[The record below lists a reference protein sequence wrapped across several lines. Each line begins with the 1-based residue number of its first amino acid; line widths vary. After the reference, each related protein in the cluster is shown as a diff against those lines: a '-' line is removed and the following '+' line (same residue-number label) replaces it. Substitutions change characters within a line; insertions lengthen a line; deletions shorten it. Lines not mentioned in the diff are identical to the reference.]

1 MGFLG
6 FGSNKPGKGIEKD
19 EKQKHRF
26 FIFFDVIFRKFAKF
40 VQLNTI
46 YVLFSLP
53 YLFLLYWYSPLNATT
68 LSYITNAGIGEYI
81 NAMPFEDR
89 AAFDVILRL
98 IFTLTIGIMWG
109 AGPVSA
115 GCSYVMRNF
124 AREQH
129 AWVFSD
135 FWEHLKKNL
144 KQSVVVLLID
154 IAMLYL
160 SLTAFNFYSHQYTL
174 KPDNMFL
181 IVQGILVVILFIYT
195 FMHFYIYQL
204 MVSYEGGIKNLYQN
218 AMMFA
223 LAKFPQN
230 IVLTV
235 GVFAIILGMYML
247 LSVFAFLIFVMF
259 FTILC
264 KFIIE
269 FYTSEV
275 VRKTADLQ
283 GVK

>member
-6 FGSNKPGKGIEKD
+6 FGSDKPGKGVEK
-19 EKQKHRF
+19 ETKQKHRF
-26 FIFFDVIFRKFAKF
+26 FIFFDVVFRKFARF

-46 YVLFSLP
+46 FVIFSLP
-53 YLFLLYWYSPLNATT
+53 YLLLLYWYSPLNATT

-81 NAMPFEDR
+81 NAMPFDDR
-89 AAFDVILRL
+89 VAFDVMLRL
-98 IFTLTIGIMWG
+98 IFTLTLGIMWG
-109 AGPVSA
+109 SGPVSA

-135 FWEHLKKNL
+135 FWEHLKKNF
-144 KQSVVVLLID
+144 KQSIAVLLID
-154 IAMLYL
+154 IVILYL

-181 IVQGILVVILFIYT
+181 IAQGILTFILFIYT

-204 MVSYEGGIKNLYQN
+204 MVTYEGNFKSLYKN

-223 LAKFPQN
+223 IAKLPQN

-235 GVFAIILGMYML
+235 CVFAIILGMFML
-247 LSVFAFLIFVMF
+247 LSIFAFLIFVMF

-264 KFIIE
+264 KFIVE

-275 VRKTADLQ
+275 IRKMADAQ
-283 GVK
+283 NVK

>member
-6 FGSNKPGKGIEKD
+6 FGTDKPGKGVEK
-19 EKQKHRF
+19 ETKQKHRF
-26 FIFFDVIFRKFAKF
+26 FIFFDVIFRKFMRF

-46 YVLFSLP
+46 FVGFSLP
-53 YLFLLYWYSPLNATT
+53 YLLLMYWFSPLNATT

-89 AAFDVILRL
+89 AAFDVMLRL
-98 IFTLTIGIMWG
+98 IFTLVIGVMWG
-109 AGPVSA
+109 VGPVSA
-115 GCSYVMRNF
+115 GISYVMRNF
-124 AREQH
+124 AREEH

-135 FWEHLKKNL
+135 FWEHLKKNF
-144 KQSVVVLLID
+144 KQSFVVMFFDLLI
-154 IAMLYL
+154 LYL

-174 KPDNMFL
+174 KPDNIYL
-181 IVQGILVVILFIYT
+181 IAQGLLGFILVIYT
-195 FMHFYIYQL
+195 FMHYYIYQL
-204 MVSYEGGIKNLYQN
+204 MVTYEGRIKNLYKN

-223 LAKFPQN
+223 IAKFPQN
-230 IVLTV
+230 LVVTILVL
-235 GVFAIILGMYML
+235 AIIVGMFML
-247 LSVFAFLIFVMF
+247 LSIFAFLIFAMF

-275 VRKTADLQ
+275 IRKTALMQ